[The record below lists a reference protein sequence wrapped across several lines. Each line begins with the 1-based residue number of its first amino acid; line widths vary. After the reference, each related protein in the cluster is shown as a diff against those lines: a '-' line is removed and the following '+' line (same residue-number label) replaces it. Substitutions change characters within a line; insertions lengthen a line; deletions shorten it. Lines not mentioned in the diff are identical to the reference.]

1 VIITRWQGRLLVV
14 FQPDH
19 GTQTGL
25 IAEQWG
31 NDEVPALTDF
41 RGAAEMA
48 ASHHDDGWAIWERHP
63 TLEPTTG
70 QPVQFHAVDPV
81 EHIAAYRAGISRAAQ
96 LDPWTGLLV
105 SMHGAGL
112 YNDRYGTYRLAELS
126 EQTLSPSEQAVVGE
140 FLSDMAALQQDLA
153 QNSLGHAVPGVAS
166 DDPLVRHHYLLLQ
179 VWDRLSLQFAFRHA
193 ADGVISPLPWPA
205 GTPTQLRCTRLGPM
219 ALRLDP
225 YPFAGHGG
233 VFPVRGYLV
242 EDRSYR
248 NPEDFLATLTAAAT
262 LDLDCR
268 ISR

>member
-1 VIITRWQGRLLVV
+1 MIITRWQGRLLVV
-14 FQPDH
+14 LQPDH

-31 NDEVPALTDF
+31 NDEIPALTDF
-41 RGAAEMA
+41 RRAAEMA
-48 ASHHDDGWAIWERHP
+48 AGHHDDGWAIWERHP
-63 TLEPTTG
+63 TLEPSTG

-112 YNDRYGTYRLAELS
+112 YNDRYGTYRLTELS
-126 EQTLSPSEQAVVGE
+126 EQTFNPAEQAVVGE
-140 FLSDMAALQQDLA
+140 FLSDMAALQQG
-153 QNSLGHAVPGVAS
+153 LGQDSIGHTLPGAAS

-205 GTPTQLRCTRLGPM
+205 GPATQLRCTRLGPM
-219 ALRLDP
+219 SLRLDP
-225 YPFAGHGG
+225 YPFAGGG
-233 VFPVRGYLV
+233 VFPVRGHLV

-248 NPEDFLATLTAAAT
+248 NPEDFLATLTAAAP

-268 ISR
+268 VSR